1 MKSVS
6 DAFTFDTGGNG
17 TIVDLS
23 EPLSGFISRSGVS
36 DGLVNVF
43 VPGSTGAVT
52 TTEYEPGLVQDIPE
66 FFEKIIP
73 SDRSYHHDL
82 TWGDANGFSHLRASL
97 LGPSLTVPL
106 SKGQLVLGT
115 WQQVIFLEFDNRPRR
130 RRVVFTVI
138 GE

>member
-82 TWGDANGFSHLRASL
+82 TWGE
-97 LGPSLTVPL
+97 TVCISP
-106 SKGQLVLGT
+106 G
-115 WQQVIFLEFDNRPRR
+115 
-130 RRVVFTVI
+130 
-138 GE
+138 